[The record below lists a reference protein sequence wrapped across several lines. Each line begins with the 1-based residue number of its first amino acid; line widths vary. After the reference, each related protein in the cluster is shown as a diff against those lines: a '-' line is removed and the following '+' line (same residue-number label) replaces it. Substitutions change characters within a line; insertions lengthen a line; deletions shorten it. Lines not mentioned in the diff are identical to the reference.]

1 VALLQKQARLAY
13 RALKLHFQLDE
24 EQLAALKEQLLCVL
38 PQVIEEEGGGLVWQQ
53 TPEVDATPPPA
64 MPSRGPS
71 PTSVPAP
78 SFERSAPE
86 AERRQLTVLCCELV
100 GSTQLSKHLDPEE
113 LRKIV
118 RPYQQTNA
126 QVIQRYEGHVAQYL
140 EDGSL
145 L

>member
-1 VALLQKQARLAY
+1 LQKQARLAY
-13 RALKLHFQLDE
+13 QALKLHFQLDE

-53 TPEVDATPPPA
+53 TPEVDATPPA

-118 RPYQQTNA
+118 RPY
-126 QVIQRYEGHVAQYL
+126 
-140 EDGSL
+140 
-145 L
+145 